1 VRQIPFQFVLA
12 GDALLEALGVV
23 IDGLR
28 ASITKRTAILSGMSG
43 APIVI
48 VGGVTWWPGSYRDF
62 ANLLQEISGS
72 EVHIAPTTPLDWA
85 LGYFRGF
92 GQLVFEV
99 ASTVDRALLE
109 SEAKKAVL
117 VGHSAGGLA
126 CRVYIGGDPPYGGR
140 RYSGHRRVESLI
152 TLGTPHTVADKPRLA
167 PIKRVNELFPGAL
180 HADSGLRYLSV
191 AGNAADGVS
200 SPRVRK
206 RYERFVEDGRVAGDG
221 VVPVDAALLP
231 GSESQVLDGIHH
243 NRRLGRW
250 YGSDRETVGLWWPEE
265 LRVGNA
271 LVQGVRSSAG
281 PTEEGAD
288 A

>member
-1 VRQIPFQFVLA
+1 
-12 GDALLEALGVV
+12 
-23 IDGLR
+23 
-28 ASITKRTAILSGMSG
+28 MSG

-271 LVQGVRSSAG
+271 LVQGVRRSAG

>member
-1 VRQIPFQFVLA
+1 
-12 GDALLEALGVV
+12 
-23 IDGLR
+23 
-28 ASITKRTAILSGMSG
+28 MSG

-48 VGGVTWWPGSYRDF
+48 VGGATWWPGSYRNF
-62 ANLLQEISGS
+62 ANLLREISGS
-72 EVHIAPTTPLDWA
+72 DVHVAPLTPFDWT

-99 ASTVDRALLE
+99 ASAVDRALLE

-140 RYSGHRRVESLI
+140 RYSGHRRVQSLI

-167 PIKRVNELFPGAL
+167 PITRVNELFPGAL
-180 HADSGLRYLSV
+180 HAEAGLRYVSV
-191 AGNAADGVS
+191 AGSAADGAS

-206 RYERFVEDGRVAGDG
+206 RYLRFVEDGRMAGDG
-221 VVPVDAALLP
+221 IVPVDAALLP
-231 GSESQVLDGIHH
+231 GSESRVLDSVHH

-250 YGSDRETVGLWWPEE
+250 YGSDAETVGRWWPQE
-265 LRVGNA
+265 LRAGGTLVG
-271 LVQGVRSSAG
+271 
-281 PTEEGAD
+281 D
-288 A
+288 ARAR